1 MIRMPGL
8 FDRPRRAHLVGAG
21 GVGMSSLGQALLH
34 EGHRVTGSDAS
45 DSARTKLLR
54 KLGAEIHVGHARANL
69 PADCDLVVVTAA
81 VDRSNPEVAA
91 ALVAELPIVKYA
103 QALGELMARKHG
115 ICVAGCHGKTTTTG
129 LLTTLLVRGG
139 CDPTMVVGGDAA
151 SLGGSFRAGRGPHFV
166 AEACEFDR
174 SFLSL
179 APRSAIVTNID
190 ADHLDYYRDIEEIQ
204 GAFQDFAR
212 MLPVD
217 GYLATL
223 NEHERVFRDAPAV
236 QCEIETFGL
245 RGNADWVASEWRR
258 ADGVTYFRVK
268 HRGDDLGV
276 FELRLAGLHNVCN
289 ALGAMAVASHVGL
302 DLDGA
307 VRPALM
313 EYRGVDR
320 RMTVRYEGHGVL
332 VLDDYAHHPREI
344 AAVLTTL
351 REEFP
356 ARRIVVVFQ
365 AHQASRTR
373 THLREFATALEL
385 ADRVFVPDIFCAR
398 DSEEDR
404 RAVHALDLV
413 RTAANRG
420 VDVTYVEDLS
430 QVAPLLL
437 QELRVADL
445 VVTMGAG
452 NVSDVSRDIA
462 ERLCT
467 FDRQVIAP

>member
-1 MIRMPGL
+1 MIRSPGL
-8 FDRPRRAHLVGAG
+8 FDRKRRVHLVGAG
-21 GVGMSSLGQALLH
+21 GVGMSSLGQALMH
-34 EGHRVTGSDAS
+34 EGHHVTGSDS
-45 DSARTKLLR
+45 IDSSRTKRLR
-54 KLGAEIHVGHARANL
+54 GLGAKIHVGHAAAHF
-69 PADCDLVVVTAA
+69 PSDCDLVVVTAA
-81 VDRSNPEVAA
+81 VDRQNPEVAA
-91 ALVAELPIVKYA
+91 ALDAHVPIVKYA
-103 QALGELMARKHG
+103 QALGHLMARKRG
-115 ICVAGCHGKTTTTG
+115 VCIAGCHGKTTTTG
-129 LLTTLLVRGG
+129 LVTSVLVQAGL
-139 CDPTMVVGGDAA
+139 DPTMVVGGDAA
-151 SLGGSFRAGRGPHFV
+151 ALGGSFRAGRGEHFI

-190 ADHLDYYRDIEEIQ
+190 ADHLDYYRDLAEIQ

-212 MLPVD
+212 LIPPD

-223 NEHERVFRDAPAV
+223 NEHERVFRSDGIHCQV
-236 QCEIETFGL
+236 ETFGL

-258 ADGVTYFRVK
+258 TDGITYFRVR
-268 HRGDDLGV
+268 HHDHDLGL

-289 ALGAMAVASHVGL
+289 ALGTIALASHLGV
-302 DLDGA
+302 DLDTA
-307 VRPALM
+307 VRPAFV

-351 REEFP
+351 REEYP
-356 ARRIVVVFQ
+356 SRRIIVVFQ

-373 THLREFATALEL
+373 THLREFATSLEL
-385 ADRVFVPDIFCAR
+385 ADRVFVPDIYCAR

-404 RAVHALDLV
+404 RSVHALDLV

-420 VDVTYVEDLS
+420 VDVTYVESLRDA
-430 QVAPLLL
+430 APQILR
-437 QELRVADL
+437 ELRVADL

-452 NVSDVSRDIA
+452 SVWEVSRDLA
-462 ERLCT
+462 ERLRD